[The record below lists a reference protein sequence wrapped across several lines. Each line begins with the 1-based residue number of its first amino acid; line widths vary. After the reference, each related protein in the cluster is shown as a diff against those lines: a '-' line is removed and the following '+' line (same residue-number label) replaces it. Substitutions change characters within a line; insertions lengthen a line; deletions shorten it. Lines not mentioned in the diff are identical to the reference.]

1 MKALTIQQPW
11 ASLIVAGAKCHETRS
26 WSTKHRGPLL
36 IHAGARFPEPARLLC
51 RREPFLSAL
60 DGRTAA
66 ELPLGVIIGVVE
78 LVACLRVEDLN
89 DLNPRE
95 ECFGDYRPGRWAW
108 LLRNPS
114 PLPHIAA
121 RGMPGLFDVALS
133 EQQPA

>member
-26 WSTKHRGPLL
+26 WSTRHRGPLL

-66 ELPLGVIIGVVE
+66 ELPLGVVIGSVE
-78 LVACLRVEDLN
+78 IVECVRVEDIVQL
-89 DLNPRE
+89 DERE
-95 ECFGDYRPGRWAW
+95 ERFGDYRPGRWAW
-108 LLRNPS
+108 LLRHPVA
-114 PLPHIAA
+114 LPHFAV
-121 RGMPGLFDVALS
+121 RGMPALFDVALP
-133 EQQPA
+133 ETAQV